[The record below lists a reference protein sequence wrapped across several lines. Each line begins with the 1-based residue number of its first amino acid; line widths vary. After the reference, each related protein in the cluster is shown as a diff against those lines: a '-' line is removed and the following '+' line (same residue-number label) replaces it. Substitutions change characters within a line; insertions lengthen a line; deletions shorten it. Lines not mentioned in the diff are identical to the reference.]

1 MRSGIYY
8 DVKNVAVEDRPVP
21 AITDNDVL
29 VKVRRAGIC
38 GSDTGSYLHG
48 GLRYGVFSGMIEGH
62 EMVGEIAEM
71 GKNVSDHFHVGDIVW
86 VDPTKARKIGK
97 MAADV
102 CGTFAEY
109 ILVENAAQDFNLF
122 LLDKDIDL
130 DAAALIEPLAVGT
143 QGALSME
150 PKADDNVVVLG
161 AGTIGLCATAG
172 LINHGIKN
180 VIVCDRNDW
189 KLAIAQKLG
198 AKTINVRDED
208 MGAKLVEYCGEYQD
222 TETHMEHMYPEL
234 GLALQKIMQSGIANV
249 GAKLPNVQLF
259 VDCAGA
265 QPMLLESFK
274 FCTNNTKYS
283 IVSVYS
289 DAIPV
294 PGSIFMSQANVR
306 GSAGYT
312 LPIIRE
318 VIDHITN
325 ARTPIKDIIT
335 AQFPLEAFPE
345 AMEKASDKQF
355 KNIKVLLNMDL

>member
-130 DAAALIEPLAVGT
+130 DAAEGGRQRGGAGGRDHRPLRHG
-143 QGALSME
+143 GAHQPRHQKRHRLRPE
-150 PKADDNVVVLG
+150 RLEAGYRPKAG
-161 AGTIGLCATAG
+161 C
-172 LINHGIKN
+172 
-180 VIVCDRNDW
+180 
-189 KLAIAQKLG
+189 
-198 AKTINVRDED
+198 
-208 MGAKLVEYCGEYQD
+208 
-222 TETHMEHMYPEL
+222 
-234 GLALQKIMQSGIANV
+234 
-249 GAKLPNVQLF
+249 
-259 VDCAGA
+259 
-265 QPMLLESFK
+265 
-274 FCTNNTKYS
+274 
-283 IVSVYS
+283 
-289 DAIPV
+289 
-294 PGSIFMSQANVR
+294 
-306 GSAGYT
+306 
-312 LPIIRE
+312 
-318 VIDHITN
+318 
-325 ARTPIKDIIT
+325 
-335 AQFPLEAFPE
+335 
-345 AMEKASDKQF
+345 
-355 KNIKVLLNMDL
+355 